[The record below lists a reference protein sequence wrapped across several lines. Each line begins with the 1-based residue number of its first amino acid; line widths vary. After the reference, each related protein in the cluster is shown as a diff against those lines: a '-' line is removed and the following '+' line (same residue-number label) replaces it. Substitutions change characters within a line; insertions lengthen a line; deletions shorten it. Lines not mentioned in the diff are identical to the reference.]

1 MIMSDVRFALL
12 CSTLLLTVSSAVSA
26 RGDGLP
32 VPILSDDLQPSTSVS
47 VIELSTKVWVVQLG
61 SGNAATLEAQALSLR
76 ADWSDARVV
85 MVAGQAKLVVGRW
98 QSASLAASSLKALR
112 VINVQAFVRQIDGD
126 SQLPLVPTAMPSQA
140 KVKPVKQPDMPT
152 TSSVM
157 PSVIES
163 PLETPAVET
172 KPVISDAEPVVS
184 AQALNDDD
192 ILPAIVAVAVA
203 NKAEL
208 IPETTEL
215 QAAVDLLEGQETTLT
230 NQEALPNQL
239 SARETESVVMI
250 VPSEKRD
257 ITLPMRSKEPITFQ
271 PQQTWV
277 EPLNLML
284 SPLYLLPTDSNMQA
298 NSAQALT
305 MQTVLEALVRPTL
318 VEPQVAPKST
328 PTLPMQDPA
337 LARKAKLFAR
347 MAELANAGL
356 WEMALPLVKEAKLK
370 EMTLSSVDN
379 LLLGW
384 VWLQNK
390 EPRVAKGYFQ
400 SALKQSQED
409 EARYALGLCYL
420 LLGDTSAAQD
430 IVKQMSMGKQRD
442 HIRGLLLR

>member
-1 MIMSDVRFALL
+1 
-12 CSTLLLTVSSAVSA
+12 
-26 RGDGLP
+26 
-32 VPILSDDLQPSTSVS
+32 
-47 VIELSTKVWVVQLG
+47 
-61 SGNAATLEAQALSLR
+61 
-76 ADWSDARVV
+76 

-126 SQLPLVPTAMPSQA
+126 SQLPLVSTPMPSQA
-140 KVKPVKQPDMPT
+140 KVKPIKQPDMPT
-152 TSSVM
+152 KSSVM
-157 PSVIES
+157 PSVMES

-172 KPVISDAEPVVS
+172 KPAVISETEPVAS
-184 AQALNDDD
+184 AQAVNDDD
-192 ILPAIVAVAVA
+192 VLPAIVAVAVA
-203 NKAEL
+203 NKSEL

-230 NQEALPNQL
+230 NQEPLPNQL

-271 PQQTWV
+271 PKQTWV

-284 SPLYLLPTDSNMQA
+284 SPLYLLPTDSSVQA

-318 VEPQVAPKST
+318 VEPHVAPKSA

-430 IVKQMSMGKQRD
+430 IVKQMSVGKQRD